1 MITKTGCNIVK
12 ELWPQFL
19 GNLLRGKLVN
29 YLYVILQDWPLK
41 FTQYLFIM
49 DIGKLLWNFYWVT
62 IKLYREELK
71 KLVQFKIRLRLW
83 DQEHF
88 SDETFFWQMFLLPDW
103 KQISKMQKCLR
114 RKMPIFISN
123 LAPRALVIM
132 LINNG
137 FHWDFSIAEWSLS
150 LFCQACA
157 QQFLFC
163 IFQKQLISQFLVM
176 HNLHFSYCQ
185 LIYFIN

>member
-1 MITKTGCNIVK
+1 
-12 ELWPQFL
+12 
-19 GNLLRGKLVN
+19 
-29 YLYVILQDWPLK
+29 
-41 FTQYLFIM
+41 
-49 DIGKLLWNFYWVT
+49 
-62 IKLYREELK
+62 
-71 KLVQFKIRLRLW
+71 
-83 DQEHF
+83 
-88 SDETFFWQMFLLPDW
+88 
-103 KQISKMQKCLR
+103 
-114 RKMPIFISN
+114 MPIFISN

-185 LIYFIN
+185 LIYLLIKLFNLLLIAFFCKSPTSNRAVFVEFQITIQFSINIRYYYHCSMCECTLVCHVLCSDVSHGLRPGPGHAGPGTRPRSSGHWAPITGHTPPPCALPRTGDIGNNTMYTM